1 MKTKLLTIAMTAALM
16 FTAMTKV
23 QAQNFDGPCLP
34 PAHGLVDHQ
43 SAFCSA
49 MQVIALA
56 SGWNWVSSYLEITL
70 DDLKAALLDA
80 YPGAAINQLV
90 IKGNGVGQ
98 TAWNPTANRWIGQLT
113 TMDLSQMY
121 MVKVP
126 AADEIT
132 LEGMRINPADR
143 PVTIKPGVNWI
154 AFPLSQSMSLAD
166 AFAGFSTNQDVVKG
180 NGLGQATWNNNA
192 NRWIGQLQDLVPGQG
207 YIYNSKATVNKTLV
221 FPSGSSKAAPTPTKL
236 HIYPLGE

>member
-1 MKTKLLTIAMTAALM
+1 
-16 FTAMTKV
+16 
-23 QAQNFDGPCLP
+23 
-34 PAHGLVDHQ
+34 
-43 SAFCSA
+43 
-49 MQVIALA
+49 
-56 SGWNWVSSYLEITL
+56 
-70 DDLKAALLDA
+70 
-80 YPGAAINQLV
+80 
-90 IKGNGVGQ
+90 
-98 TAWNPTANRWIGQLT
+98 
-113 TMDLSQMY
+113 MY

-126 AADEIT
+126 AADEIA
-132 LEGMRINPADR
+132 LEGMLINPADH

-154 AFPLSQSMSLAD
+154 AFPLSQGMSLAE

-221 FPSGSSKAAPTPTKL
+221 FPSGSSKAAPAPTKL